1 MKLDKLVNID
11 IVTGVVFGLLIGL
24 YHPVA
29 DYKTILLFMAG
40 VLGLKVVG
48 VLK

>member
-1 MKLDKLVNID
+1 MKIEKFLDVNIL
-11 IVTGVVFGLLIGL
+11 TGIVFGLLIGL
-24 YHPVA
+24 HYPVDA
-29 DYKTILLFMAG
+29 HKALLSVIAV